1 MKKRVVQVAVGLAVA
16 ALFLYLSF
24 KDVALTDLLEEI
36 SQISLWWV
44 LPYFLIVLTSNL
56 ARAERW
62 KMLLDDETGKNC
74 SRRVMLSGV
83 MYGYIVNMT
92 IPRAGEVFRAVYASR
107 KSSIE
112 SPRLF
117 GTIILER
124 VIDVGMMVLMLL
136 ITFIVLVNDPS
147 VLTQIFGPEGAATII
162 GLTSS
167 KGLLLIAT
175 LAVFALFVLL
185 YLRKSHQKKT
195 ISGDSIEAERSIES
209 DTTVVETTSRVQ
221 RLIKNFVRGVISV
234 RKLQNWPLFVF
245 YTLYIWFT
253 YIVTSLLPFYAF
265 GFVELYG
272 FGWEQAF
279 VITVIGA
286 VGVALPS
293 PGGVGTYHYMVQSG
307 LVVLYS
313 VPVVSALSY
322 ATISHFV
329 NIICL
334 IVISILLFLYNNI
347 KSDQTQG

>member
-24 KDVALTDLLEEI
+24 KNVALTDLMEEI

-44 LPYFLIVLTSNL
+44 IPYFLVVLSSNL

-62 KMLLDDETGKNC
+62 KMLLDDETGQNC

-83 MYGYIVNMT
+83 MYGYMVNMT

-107 KSSIE
+107 KSTIE
-112 SPRLF
+112 STKLF

-136 ITFIVLVNDPS
+136 VTFIVLVNDPA
-147 VLTQIFGPEGAATII
+147 VLTQIFGAEGAATIVR
-162 GLTSS
+162 LTSS

-175 LAVFALFVLL
+175 LAVIALAILL
-185 YLRKSHQKKT
+185 YLRKSHQKKEL
-195 ISGDSIEAERSIES
+195 SGHLQDV
-209 DTTVVETTSRVQ
+209 TTPQAPIGVNEEPSSRI
-221 RLIKNFVRGVISV
+221 RGLIKNFVRGVISV
-234 RKLQNWPLFVF
+234 RKLKNWPLFVF

-286 VGVALPS
+286 VGVAIPS

-334 IVISILLFLYNNI
+334 IVISILLFLYNNL
-347 KSDQTQG
+347 KSNQIQG

>member
-1 MKKRVVQVAVGLAVA
+1 MKKRVVQVSVGLVVA

-24 KDVALTDLLEEI
+24 RDVALTDLMEEI
-36 SQISLWWV
+36 TQISLWWV
-44 LPYFLIVLTSNL
+44 IPYFLVVLSSNL

-62 KMLLDDETGKNC
+62 KMLLDDETGQNC

-107 KSSIE
+107 KSTIE
-112 SPRLF
+112 STKLF

-136 ITFIVLVNDPS
+136 VTFVVLVNDPA
-147 VLTQIFGPEGAATII
+147 VLTQIFGTEGAATIVR
-162 GLTSS
+162 LTSS
-167 KGLLLIAT
+167 KGLFLIAS
-175 LAVFALFVLL
+175 LAMIALALL
-185 YLRKSHQKKT
+185 VYLRKSHQRKEM
-195 ISGDSIEAERSIES
+195 SGNMPPAGVSQRTNSGNEEHF
-209 DTTVVETTSRVQ
+209 SRLRGVI
-221 RLIKNFVRGVISV
+221 RNFVRGVISV
-234 RKLQNWPLFVF
+234 RKLKNWPLFVC

-293 PGGVGTYHYMVQSG
+293 PGGVGTYHYMVQTG

-329 NIICL
+329 NILCL
-334 IVISILLFLYNNI
+334 IVISILLFLYNNL
-347 KSDQTQG
+347 KSNQIQG